1 MTART
6 PLATTASKP
15 IGNGASLHSRNVVV
29 RLGDNDILSGTS
41 VCIKPGGVTGIVG
54 PNGSGKTTLLRAL
67 AGLVPLASGSIEL
80 DGVPIHQIPSK
91 VRAQRVAYMPQAAA
105 DHAFTALELV
115 LMGRYPHLG
124 RFRLERKADLKIAE
138 EAMQQTGT
146 LEFAS
151 RRMHELSGGERQRVS
166 LARVLAQRADVL
178 LLDEPTSSLDLQH
191 QLLTMMTAK
200 QQAKQGAAVA
210 IVLHDLSLAARHC
223 DVLYLLNKGTVVS
236 EGQPWDVVTQAN
248 LRSAFSVNAA
258 IEPDALTGK
267 PSVSLLGI
275 ADTRET
281 TVGRLAQRVHVISG
295 AGSGRDLM
303 HRLQLAGHVV
313 TACVLGEGDADR
325 ETANRLGIP
334 YVPSSP
340 FSVIT
345 LEQDAAHRKL
355 VRDADVAIVCEMA
368 IGPGNLRNIEAA
380 VEAQRLVLIERPPD
394 AKWDYTEGI
403 AAEVYAALERFG
415 QTIQRDAV
423 LDSVGGSDEMDSDP
437 DPTAV
442 T

>member
-6 PLATTASKP
+6 HLATTTPEP
-15 IGNGASLHSRNVVV
+15 IVTGASLHARDVVV
-29 RLGDNDILSGTS
+29 RYGDSDILSGTS
-41 VCIKPGGVTGIVG
+41 VRVEPGSVTGIVG
-54 PNGSGKTTLLRAL
+54 PNGSGKTTLLSAM
-67 AGLVPLASGSIEL
+67 AGLVSLDSGSIEL
-80 DGVPIHQIPSK
+80 GGVPIGQLPSNE
-91 VRAQRVAYMPQAAA
+91 RARRVAYMPQAAT

-124 RFRLERKADLKIAE
+124 RFQLEKKSDLKIAE
-138 EAMQQTGT
+138 EVMQQTGT

-191 QLLTMMTAK
+191 QLLTMMTAR
-200 QQAKQGAAVA
+200 QQADKGAAVA

-223 DVLYLLNKGTVVS
+223 DALYLLNRGKVVA
-236 EGQPWDVVTQAN
+236 EGEPWDVVTQAN

-258 IEPDALTGK
+258 IEPDALSGK
-267 PSVSLLGI
+267 PSVSLLGV
-275 ADTRET
+275 ADVPET
-281 TVGRLAQRVHVISG
+281 TDERRAQRVHVICG

-325 ETANRLGIP
+325 ETAGRLGIP
-334 YVPSSP
+334 HVPSSP

-345 LEQDAAHRKL
+345 LGQDAAHRKL
-355 VRDADVAIVCEMA
+355 VRDADVVIVCEMA
-368 IGPGNLRNIEAA
+368 VGPGNLRNIEAA
-380 VEAQRLVLIERPPD
+380 VEAKQLVLIERPPD
-394 AKWDYTEGI
+394 TVWDYTEGI
-403 AAEVYAALERFG
+403 AAQVYAALDRSG
-415 QTIQRDAV
+415 QTVHRDAV
-423 LDSVGGSDEMDSDP
+423 MDTIGGTGKVDTDLDSVEL
-437 DPTAV
+437 T
-442 T
+442 